1 MRLDFET
8 MDPADIYS
16 WMIQTITPRPIA
28 WILSDNG
35 DATYNLAPFSYF
47 NAVTSRPPILSF
59 SAGKKRGGE
68 PKDTVRNIEER
79 QRFVLHIATAAQAD
93 AVNASSESL
102 PFGAS
107 ELSHHGIATV
117 DDPDFGMPRVEGAPV
132 AMLCEHH
139 QTVHVGDTNQSL
151 VLGRIRRLFVEDTLL
166 TESPEGPIVEPDRF
180 DPLARLGGDN
190 YATLGTVFS
199 MPRP

>member
-8 MDPADIYS
+8 MGPADIYS

-47 NAVTSRPPILSF
+47 NAVTSRPAIVSF
-59 SAGKKRGGE
+59 SVGKKRGGE
-68 PKDTVRNIEER
+68 PKDTVKNIEER
-79 QRFVLHIATAAQAD
+79 KRFVLHIATQAHAK
-93 AVNASSESL
+93 AVNASSEAL
-102 PFGAS
+102 PFGES
-107 ELSHHGIATV
+107 ELTRHGIETV
-117 DDPDFGMPRVEGAPV
+117 EEGSFGMPRIKDAPI
-132 AMLCEHH
+132 AMLCSHH

-151 VLGRIRRLFVEDTLL
+151 VLARIQRVYVDD
-166 TESPEGPIVEPDRF
+166 SVIVSGDEGPTVCPDRL
-180 DPLARLGGDN
+180 DPLSRLGGDN
-190 YATLGTVFS
+190 YATLGKVFS